1 MGGPRGG
8 GVFPPRPGPATGG
21 SQTPSMELDENDSVD
36 TEQELLVVRGK
47 RVAEGSSEGKEGA
60 PSD

>member
-1 MGGPRGG
+1 MGGPGG

-36 TEQELLVVRGK
+36 TEQELLVV
-47 RVAEGSSEGKEGA
+47 
-60 PSD
+60 